1 MDLKKIIQSLTS
13 GDEKKIEIASKELD
27 TFVSE
32 LSQENEDNKQKATDG
47 GDYTQKIKD
56 LEEQLGKVKGK
67 LEVFALGNDIDITGK
82 SKEDIKAEIS
92 ANISALKTNNETD
105 FNEKLEA
112 VNNEKKTIAQEKNN
126 ALELAKEWEEKFNTE
141 KENQTLKEKNQ
152 LHKNKVLDYI
162 DQSKNNENL
171 EKNWKDKSVWNEVR
185 NNLADKI
192 MKVTSFADENLKFV
206 KEDGKT
212 QKMQGTRDFNVIDF
226 LTEDYDNAKKQKEA
240 TGQGSWVWNLEVS
253 EASPQGENNPEV
265 NGRPEQQTQKSG
277 VIV

>member
-192 MKVTSFADENLKFV
+192 IKVTSFEDENLKFL

-212 QKMQGTRDFNVIDF
+212 QKMQGTRNFNVIDF

-265 NGRPEQQTQKSG
+265 NGRPEQQTQESG

>member
-265 NGRPEQQTQKSG
+265 NGRPEQQTQESG

>member
-171 EKNWKDKSVWNEVR
+171 EKNWKDKTVWNEVR

-265 NGRPEQQTQKSG
+265 NGRPEQQTQESG